1 MSRVPGTPPGAP
13 PVTLPRLGFV
23 GVGWIGRRR
32 MGALARSGAAEVAAI
47 VEPSEERARLALA
60 EAPGAVLAPSL
71 EALLASGVDGIVIAT
86 PSALHA
92 SQAEAALAR
101 GKAVFCQKPL
111 GRTAREVARVVRAA
125 RRADRLLGVDLSY
138 RYTEGM
144 QRIAEALRAGEIGP
158 VYAVELAFHN
168 AYGPDRPWF
177 YDARFSGGGCVM
189 DLGTHLVDLA
199 LWALDFPEVTGVTS
213 RLFARGAPLEDPDRA
228 VEDYAVARLDL
239 ATGATIQL
247 ACSWNLPAGRD
258 AVIRATFYGIRG
270 GLSFSNVNGS
280 FYDFVAERFDR
291 TSRRTL
297 CGPPEAWGGRA
308 LVAWAERLAAGVRF
322 DPECGRL
329 VPAARAI
336 DAIYGRD
343 KRPGVGE
350 AS

>member
-1 MSRVPGTPPGAP
+1 QRARARSGGVPGRHAGRGRGRHPGRARPHAALHPPGPARGARPRAGPAPRAPRRLPQGPGGPVSRVPGTPPGAP

-47 VEPSEERARLALA
+47 VEPSEERARLAL
-60 EAPGAVLAPSL
+60 
-71 EALLASGVDGIVIAT
+71 
-86 PSALHA
+86 
-92 SQAEAALAR
+92 AEAALAR

-189 DLGTHLVDLA
+189 DLG
-199 LWALDFPEVTGVTS
+199 
-213 RLFARGAPLEDPDRA
+213 
-228 VEDYAVARLDL
+228 
-239 ATGATIQL
+239 
-247 ACSWNLPAGRD
+247 
-258 AVIRATFYGIRG
+258 
-270 GLSFSNVNGS
+270 
-280 FYDFVAERFDR
+280 
-291 TSRRTL
+291 
-297 CGPPEAWGGRA
+297 
-308 LVAWAERLAAGVRF
+308 
-322 DPECGRL
+322 
-329 VPAARAI
+329 
-336 DAIYGRD
+336 
-343 KRPGVGE
+343 
-350 AS
+350 